1 MNTKQTTGSNRG
13 FATLRTTAR
22 RNALVDASTQT
33 GILPVILEKDFW
45 VSWIL
50 GCIFTDPGLEPH
62 FVFKGGTSLSKV
74 YQVIDRFSEDVDL
87 GIHPAYLGYPENL
100 FETLE
105 SQTKRT
111 GALVDMQK
119 ACGEILQRTLVPH
132 LETSILA
139 ALGDHESGRPWLEY
153 VFDEHVHGPIV
164 YFHYESVVPAGF
176 DYIARAVK
184 LEIGSLTN
192 QRPLGRH
199 PLRPWLAD
207 SFPALFQDWH
217 CEVTAL
223 ELERT
228 FWEKA
233 TILHAEHH
241 RPEGHDMPVRHA
253 RHYADFARL
262 LGHPKAETYLADT
275 AMCLRVAEW
284 KSRVFARKWA
294 RYELAKPG
302 SFKLVPPDSR
312 LKYLEKDYVAM
323 RPMFLSD
330 PQPFDELLSA
340 LSAAER
346 LLNAN

>member
-1 MNTKQTTGSNRG
+1 MKVRPATEGNQG
-13 FATLRTTAR
+13 FAALGTADR
-22 RNALVDASTQT
+22 RNAFIDASTRT

-50 GCIFTDPGLEPH
+50 GRIFTDPELEPH

-74 YQVIDRFSEDVDL
+74 YEVIDRFSEDVDL

-119 ACGEILQRTLVPH
+119 VCGEILERTLVPN
-132 LETSILA
+132 LEASIRK
-139 ALGDHESGRPWLEY
+139 ALGDPAHRSQWLEY
-153 VFDEHVHGPIV
+153 VFDTHVHGPIV
-164 YFHYESVVPAGF
+164 YFHYASAVAAGF

-184 LEIGSLTN
+184 LEIGSLTD

-199 PLRPWLAD
+199 PVRPWLAD

-217 CEVTAL
+217 CDVTAL

-253 RHYADFARL
+253 RHFADFSRL
-262 LGHPKAETYLADT
+262 LAHPRAATFLADT
-275 AMCLRVAEW
+275 AMCLRVADW

-302 SFKLVPPDSR
+302 SFKLVPPETR
-312 LKYLEKDYVAM
+312 LKNLEKDYVAM
-323 RPMFLSD
+323 RPMFLSE
-330 PQPFDELLSA
+330 PQPFAELIRVLTE
-340 LSAAER
+340 AEQR
-346 LLNAN
+346 LNAV